1 MYQRQLHYR
10 DEHGKLDLPLPRLP
24 GAHQAMNA
32 ALAVALLRHQRA
44 IRIPDSALRAA
55 MGWAEWPARLQRL
68 GSGPLQAL
76 LPKDSEL
83 WLDGGHNPAAARAI
97 ADHFRAHVPAGTP
110 FHIVFGLLEN
120 KDAAG
125 VLKPFRGRAVTLHAI
140 PIEGHAHHAPA
151 ALTAVA
157 REQGITALTA
167 RDVEHALGWIARHA
181 DRAAP
186 PIVLI
191 LGSLYLAG
199 EILRKNGQAPN

>member
-1 MYQRQLHYR
+1 
-10 DEHGKLDLPLPRLP
+10 
-24 GAHQAMNA
+24 
-32 ALAVALLRHQRA
+32 V
-44 IRIPDSALRAA
+44 
-55 MGWAEWPARLQRL
+55 
-68 GSGPLQAL
+68 
-76 LPKDSEL
+76 
-83 WLDGGHNPAAARAI
+83 I

-125 VLKPFRGRAVTLHAI
+125 VLKPFRDRAVTLHAI

-151 ALTAVA
+151 TLAAIA
-157 REQGITALTA
+157 REQGITALAA
-167 RDVEHALGWIARHA
+167 RDAEDALSWIARHA

-199 EILRKNGQAPN
+199 DILRENGQAPG